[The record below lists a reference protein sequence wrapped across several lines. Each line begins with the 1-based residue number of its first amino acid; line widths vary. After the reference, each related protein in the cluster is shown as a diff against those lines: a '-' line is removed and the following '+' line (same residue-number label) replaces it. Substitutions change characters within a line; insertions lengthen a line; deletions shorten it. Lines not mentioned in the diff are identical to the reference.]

1 MNTTVRYVVSFL
13 APFVATLLL
22 TPVAA
27 RLARRLG
34 VLDHPSSTK
43 FHREATPYLGG
54 LAVAAGLILV
64 GGLAPTDELLTVLAC
79 AVAISALGLVDD
91 WRNVGPVVKIA
102 VEAAAGAAL
111 WLAGVRA
118 GVFGV
123 APLDLVLTVAWVV
136 VVTNAVN
143 ILDNMDGIASG
154 VAAIAALSYFVIA
167 AGRGDFLVAS
177 MALAIAGASL
187 GFLRH
192 NFPPARIFLG
202 DAGSL
207 LLGFLLAALALKLD
221 LVGVNGSIRSGVAIL
236 VLAVPLFDV
245 ALVVASR
252 LIGRRKIYVG
262 GIDHS
267 AHRMAALGWPHRR
280 VAGTLFAVQALA
292 GGLAV
297 WVTHMSSTAGLRV
310 VGLVV
315 AVMLTVL
322 LVLLRLERPR
332 RSAEVEAIDV
342 GAPLTDRM
350 AKA

>member
-1 MNTTVRYVVSFL
+1 MSTTVRYLVSFL

-34 VLDHPSSTK
+34 VLDQPSSTK

-64 GGLAPTDELLTVLAC
+64 GGLAPTDELLTVLVC

-91 WRNVGPVVKIA
+91 WRNVGPLVKVA
-102 VEAAAGAAL
+102 VEAAAGGAL

-123 APLDLVLTVAWVV
+123 APLDLALTVAWVV

-236 VLAVPLFDV
+236 ILAVPLFDM

-262 GIDHS
+262 GTDHS

-280 VAGTLFAVQALA
+280 VAGALFAVQALS

-297 WVTHMSSTAGLRV
+297 WVTHMSPAAGFRV
-310 VGLVV
+310 VAAEV
-315 AVMLTVL
+315 AVMLVVV

-332 RSAEVEAIDV
+332 RAAEVEAIDV